1 MQTYKLK
8 LIYDGSAYKGWQRQ
22 VTTDKTIQGILEKT
36 ISDIC
41 GYQVEVDGS
50 GRTDGGVH
58 SKGQTASVELKRIVN
73 PEEFKSDINERLPED
88 IKVSEVEKMRKSF
101 HARYD
106 AKGKHYSY
114 TVDTNEKANVF
125 IRKYAYHLPCDIK
138 IEEMKR
144 AADYLIGQHDYS
156 AFTDLKDETKSRNR
170 YIEKITITK
179 NKSII
184 RLDFYGNGFLYHMV
198 RILTGTLLEAGR
210 GIKSPEEVKQI
221 LKSKDRSKAGGLVP
235 AKGLVLEEVYY

>member
-8 LIYDGSAYKGWQRQ
+8 VIYDGTRYKGWQRQ
-22 VTTDKTIQGILEKT
+22 VTTDKTIQGILENA

-41 GYQVEVDGS
+41 GYKVEVDGS

-58 SKGQTASVELKRIVN
+58 SRGQSASVEIRRVVN
-73 PEEFKSDINERLPED
+73 PEEFKSAINERLPED

-114 TVDTNEKANVF
+114 TVDTNDKPSVF
-125 IRKYAYHLPCDIK
+125 LRKYSFHLPEELNL
-138 IEEMKR
+138 EEMKK

-179 NKSII
+179 NNSII

-198 RILTGTLLEAGR
+198 RILTGTLLEVGR
-210 GIKSPEEVKQI
+210 GIKSPKEVKDI